1 MSQPL
6 FPVVEVPDFI
16 SEDSQYDTQYKRSMK
31 WDPELGDFVR
41 DGAHRIKECDGKEA
55 FAIWCFKI
63 AQTERYRCLA
73 YPDSIGT
80 EMERAMDNDDE
91 KTVESMVERTITDA
105 IMVNP
110 RAENVRDFQFT
121 WEGDQMHVTFK
132 VKGSNWDEEIEVR
145 PSRSPGTSHKTRSG
159 TSFWLCENHSCRRNR
174 DFIRNGILYGGNRN
188 RPVD

>member
-91 KTVESMVERTITDA
+91 KTVESMVERTITDE
-105 IMVNP
+105 IG
-110 RAENVRDFQFT
+110 RA
-121 WEGDQMHVTFK
+121 HV
-132 VKGSNWDEEIEVR
+132 
-145 PSRSPGTSHKTRSG
+145 
-159 TSFWLCENHSCRRNR
+159 
-174 DFIRNGILYGGNRN
+174 
-188 RPVD
+188 